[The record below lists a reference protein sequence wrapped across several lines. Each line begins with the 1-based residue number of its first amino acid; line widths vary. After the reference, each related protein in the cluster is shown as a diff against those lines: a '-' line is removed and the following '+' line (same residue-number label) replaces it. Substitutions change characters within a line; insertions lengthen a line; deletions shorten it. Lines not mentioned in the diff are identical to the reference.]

1 MSTVLDRSES
11 REATVTSHRLEAHDL
26 VLGYG
31 DAPVVDGLTVAV
43 PDQRV
48 TVLVGANAC
57 GKSTLLRGLSRLLK
71 PMSGHALLDGK
82 AIHTLPSKDVARTLG
97 LLPQTPVV
105 PDGISVVDLVGRGR
119 HPHGSALAA
128 WSSAD
133 EEAVTEALFLTDT
146 LDLAA
151 RPVDELSG
159 GQRQRVWLAMALAQ
173 GTDLLLLDEPTTY
186 LDIAHQVEVLDLL
199 LDLNRERGTTVVMVL
214 HDLGLAARY
223 ADHLVV
229 MRQGRLHC
237 QGSPAEVVTEQMVE
251 EVFGLRCR
259 VVPDPVAG
267 TPLILPVGRHHTPSE
282 VNP

>member
-1 MSTVLDRSES
+1 MTDLLTRP
-11 REATVTSHRLEAHDL
+11 RTRRRLEARDL
-26 VLGYG
+26 TLGYG
-31 DAPVVDGLTVAV
+31 DAPVVEALSVDV
-43 PDQRV
+43 PDRRV

-57 GKSTLLRGLSRLLK
+57 GKSTLLRGLSRLLR
-71 PMSGHALLDGK
+71 PTSGQALLDGR
-82 AIHTLPSKDVARTLG
+82 AIHTLPSREVARTLG

-105 PDGISVVDLVGRGR
+105 PDGITVVDLVGRGR
-119 HPHGSALAA
+119 HPHRSAMRA
-128 WSSAD
+128 WSTAD
-133 EEAVTEALFLTDT
+133 EKAVTEALVLTGT

-173 GTDLLLLDEPTTY
+173 DTDLLLLDEPTTY

-199 LDLNRERGTTVVMVL
+199 LDLNRQRGTTIVMVL

-237 QGSPAEVVTEQMVE
+237 QGRPTEVVTEEMVAD
-251 EVFGLRCR
+251 VFGLACR

-267 TPLILPVGRHHTPSE
+267 TPLIVPVGRHHQPAEGDAS
-282 VNP
+282 